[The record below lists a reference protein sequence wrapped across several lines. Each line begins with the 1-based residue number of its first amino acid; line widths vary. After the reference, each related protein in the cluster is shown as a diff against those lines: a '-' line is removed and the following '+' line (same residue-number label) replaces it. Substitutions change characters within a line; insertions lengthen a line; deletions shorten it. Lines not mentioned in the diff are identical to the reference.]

1 MAGLSARGQQL
12 QSLAGQMPVANA
24 GIAQGLQQAR
34 QAQLQQ
40 QIAGAA
46 PTAGAAAAQQ
56 IGAQQAAQAGQIKLQ
71 AAQQTQQQTQQVAAT
86 AINQQRLEGMQA
98 LAAKKLGI
106 DQRQR
111 ELSTKL
117 STLNRDVKNKL
128 FDQNLSFQKDELG
141 RTVFNE
147 RQLMDYKLAN
157 AQSDEEFKDYEQ
169 QTHELSDRKMK
180 MLQMSYQKIQQS
192 LQQAEGMREQQ
203 LSNEQKA
210 RLTQA
215 LQALQQKMAKEKAEQ
230 ANRASM
236 FNSVGTIAGAVVGGY
251 FGGSSGAAAGAA
263 VGGGAGN
270 IAAGQTA
277 K

>member
-1 MAGLSARGQQL
+1 M
-12 QSLAGQMPVANA
+12 ANA